1 MKRLVFITGNQAKA
15 DYLAKWL
22 GYPVEHQ
29 KVDLDELQSLDP
41 HAVIEHKAKEAYKI
55 VGEPVLVEDV
65 RFSFA
70 AFGGK
75 LPGTLV
81 KWVLEE
87 VGVDGLLKML
97 EGFDDRRATA
107 AIAYG
112 LYDGVEMHTF
122 DAEVAGSV
130 PLRARTSEHEGWH
143 GSKSWN
149 SIFVPNGSAKT
160 YAEMTDDELQSF
172 SHRYKAIQKLRA
184 FLDE

>member
-81 KWVLEE
+81 KWFLEE
-87 VGVDGLLKML
+87 VGVV
-97 EGFDDRRATA
+97 
-107 AIAYG
+107 I
-112 LYDGVEMHTF
+112 
-122 DAEVAGSV
+122 
-130 PLRARTSEHEGWH
+130 
-143 GSKSWN
+143 
-149 SIFVPNGSAKT
+149 
-160 YAEMTDDELQSF
+160 
-172 SHRYKAIQKLRA
+172 
-184 FLDE
+184 